1 MPILSRL
8 ITFVVL
14 ACLGPSPGSH
24 AQEASPWSEGHR
36 SRVRL
41 VAGGSE
47 GPVRLA
53 GVEIALDAG
62 FKTYWRNPGES
73 GLPPAFDW
81 SKSTNVGAVEVLWP
95 APSRSE
101 DAGGVS
107 YGYHGRVLFPVR
119 VRPRDPTKPINLG
132 LKIDYGVCKDI
143 CIPAQAELSL
153 GLPAIASPG
162 ARAAMKAALARV
174 PKPQPLNADADLA
187 VLAAEPASFDG
198 KPRLAV
204 KVRAPSDGNPSLFVE
219 APENWFLL
227 AAPQPSQISPGAP
240 TKTFLVDVLERP
252 RNAAGP
258 IDLRFTLV
266 AGDKA
271 IETSTSLDAA
281 LLER

>member
-1 MPILSRL
+1 MATLSRL
-8 ITFVVL
+8 ITFLAVL
-14 ACLGPSPGSH
+14 ALVGPQGH
-24 AQEASPWSEGHR
+24 AQEASPWSEGHH

-41 VAGGSE
+41 LAGGAD
-47 GPVRLA
+47 GAILLA

-73 GLPPAFDW
+73 GLPPSFDW
-81 SKSTNVGAVEVLWP
+81 LKSTNVGAVEVLWP

-107 YGYHGRVLFPVR
+107 YGYHGQVLFPLR
-119 VRPRDPTKPINLG
+119 VRPQDPTKPIGLG
-132 LKIDYGVCKDI
+132 LRIDYGVCKDI
-143 CIPAQAELSL
+143 CIPAKAELSL
-153 GLPAIASPG
+153 KLPTTASP
-162 ARAAMKAALARV
+162 ASRASIEAALARV

-187 VLAAEPASFDG
+187 VLGAEPTIFAG

-204 KVRAPSDGNPSLFVE
+204 KVRVPVDRNPSLFVE
-219 APENWFLL
+219 APDNWFLL
-227 AAPQPSQISPGAP
+227 ASPEPLQMAPGAG

-252 RNAAGP
+252 RDAAGR

-266 AGDKA
+266 AGDRA

-281 LLER
+281 RLAR